1 MNLKNILST
10 SLEIIGIAAIVLA
23 LFIVAPTLGLLAL
36 GVVVFLAGFMI
47 DGD

>member
-10 SLEIIGIAAIVLA
+10 SLEIIGIVAIVLA
-23 LFIVAPTLGLLAL
+23 LCIVAPVLGLAAL

>member
-36 GVVVFLAGFMI
+36 GGVVFLAGFMI

>member
-1 MNLKNILST
+1 MNLKNILSIL
-10 SLEIIGIAAIVLA
+10 LEVLGIAAVVLA

-36 GVVVFLAGFMI
+36 GMVVFLAGFMI

>member
-10 SLEIIGIAAIVLA
+10 LLEVLGIAAVVLA

-36 GVVVFLAGFMI
+36 GMVVFLAGFLI

>member
-1 MNLKNILST
+1 MNLKNILSIL
-10 SLEIIGIAAIVLA
+10 LEVLGIAAVVLA

-36 GVVVFLAGFMI
+36 GMVVFLAGFLI

>member
-10 SLEIIGIAAIVLA
+10 LLEILGIAAVVLA

-36 GVVVFLAGFMI
+36 GVVVFLAGFLI

>member
-23 LFIVAPTLGLLAL
+23 LFIVAPTLGLVAL

>member
-10 SLEIIGIAAIVLA
+10 SLEIIGIVAVVLA
-23 LFIVAPTLGLLAL
+23 LFIVAPTLGLVAL